1 MDIGLEYNK
10 LKTNAWCQM
19 DKGSDCF
26 KARLFPVKISA
37 CEKESKE
44 SLNSKGKQQKAT
56 AGII

>member
-1 MDIGLEYNK
+1 
-10 LKTNAWCQM
+10 M

-26 KARLFPVKISA
+26 KARLFPGKLSA

-44 SLNSKGKQQKAT
+44 SLNSKGKHQQKAT

>member
-1 MDIGLEYNK
+1 
-10 LKTNAWCQM
+10 M